1 MTKKSIFK
9 YDSPKESTGLLLW
22 KTHNY
27 WQREIRKCLKP
38 FDLTHTQFVILAN
51 TQWLLLQG
59 EEVKQ
64 ISIAKQAE
72 VDIMMTSNIIRTL
85 EKKGYL
91 TRKAHQTNTRA
102 KLVSVT
108 PKGFEILKKALHE
121 VENFDEKFFGRI
133 SNTASFNNALL
144 ELLNKHTSR

>member
-9 YDSPKESTGLLLW
+9 YDSPQESTGLLLW

-38 FDLTHTQFVILAN
+38 FNLTHTQFVILAN
-51 TQWLLLQG
+51 TQWLLMQG

-64 ISIAKQAE
+64 ISIAKQAD

-85 EKKGYL
+85 EKKAYL
-91 TRKAHQTNTRA
+91 TRKPHPINTRA
-102 KLVSVT
+102 KLVSLT
-108 PKGFEILKKALHE
+108 PKGFDILKKALHE
-121 VENFDEKFFGRI
+121 VETFDKKFFGKLA
-133 SNTASFNNALL
+133 NVKSFNTDLSALL
-144 ELLNKHTSR
+144 KD

>member
-9 YDSPKESTGLLLW
+9 HDSPQESTGLLLW

-38 FDLTHTQFVILAN
+38 FNLTHTQFVILAN
-51 TQWLLLQG
+51 TQWLLMQG
-59 EEVKQ
+59 KEVKQ
-64 ISIAKQAE
+64 ISIAKQAD

-91 TRKAHQTNTRA
+91 ARKPHQTNTRA
-102 KLVSVT
+102 KLVSLT
-108 PKGFEILKKALHE
+108 PKGFDILKKALHE
-121 VENFDEKFFGRI
+121 VETFDKKFFEKLTNITRF
-133 SNTASFNNALL
+133 NTALLALL
-144 ELLNKHTSR
+144 KD

>member
-9 YDSPKESTGLLLW
+9 YDSPQESTGLLLW

-38 FDLTHTQFVILAN
+38 FNLTHTQFVILAN
-51 TQWLLLQG
+51 TQWLLMQG

-64 ISIAKQAE
+64 ISIAKQAD

-85 EKKGYL
+85 EKKAYL
-91 TRKAHQTNTRA
+91 TRKPHPINTRA
-102 KLVSVT
+102 KLVSLT
-108 PKGFEILKKALHE
+108 PKGFDILKKALHE
-121 VENFDEKFFGRI
+121 VETFDKKFFGKL
-133 SNTASFNNALL
+133 SNVKSFNTDLLALL
-144 ELLNKHTSR
+144 KA